1 MSIPVCDSNS
11 APTRCEGEPLPAEP
25 LPAEPLPARARWWC
39 IEGARA

>member
-1 MSIPVCDSNS
+1 MLS
-11 APTRCEGEPLPAEP
+11 APEPLPAEP